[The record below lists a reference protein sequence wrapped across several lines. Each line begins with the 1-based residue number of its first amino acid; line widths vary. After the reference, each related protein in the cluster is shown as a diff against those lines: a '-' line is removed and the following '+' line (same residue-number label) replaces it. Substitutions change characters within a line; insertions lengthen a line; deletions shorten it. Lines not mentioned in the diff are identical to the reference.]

1 MNKSQEEIYNIEA
14 YTDEEMYNILDLHAP
29 SDGELE
35 AKLIIMM
42 KRYYNMQNEA
52 GNQLYQFFYNMYE
65 HFFNVED
72 DQDGDDDDD
81 DDDEYQGETIIEGLT
96 SDTNSDR
103 KENPTPK
110 DSRYE
115 YKISY
120 PNSPAPVSASIET
133 TDILFNRD
141 KVPLRNTN
149 LPMTDASILA
159 MKTDISNN
167 GQPVNTISGQ
177 PANTPITGTTPGTKD
192 ASPGQ
197 AGTVTAPQQS
207 SLYTKQLS
215 FTSGQTNPLLKESIQ
230 RIISIDSQY
239 RDKTTYSLSTDF
251 TFNLS
256 DTLQDVVTLSLY
268 SIQIPYTWYTIN
280 NNFGGNFFY
289 LKGNSPG
296 INNGNHDFQ
305 MTIPSGN
312 YTPTSLIKAIQDS
325 ISTQITTYTDV
336 SFGTTDISYNSTN
349 AITTITIDM
358 NILYNET
365 NYQLYFPTWS
375 NPTNSTLRN
384 TTIPGFL
391 GFNSTTYVPNSIYS
405 RRTNINL
412 SKRYTITPAKNTLY
426 IVHYQGHNAFTPTSI
441 LLDVI
446 PISLYTNLQSTTQ
459 TCQDIINTLNTQLAT
474 SNQLDPI
481 SSIQIINASNVDP
494 FNPQQFQ
501 MTIQLSRTKTQ
512 NLVDSKTIVLFP
524 QETTTDTNNP
534 NLWTGDGSCFKF
546 INTTTNVQY
555 IQGTP
560 SITDGSYVCI
570 ETNNIVSESP
580 TVVTN
585 YQIVSQPYI
594 KLTCTRPGYKAND
607 GYQQVNGNGPNDYII
622 TVPNSSTIGYTL
634 DEYINAINNALIQVS
649 NIYANT
655 DNTFDTPFDIAVD
668 SATTKARFTFNIH
681 KNYYQQAYVM
691 DLSNSFLYTNMGLQS
706 RYGATPY
713 IIDIGEDPQHTNIF
727 TSKFPLQGGGYKITN
742 QNNMI
747 QLYPVATGN
756 KYSGTITITIQPGIY
771 PNYTSLGNAIQNA
784 FHAYNGS
791 YNGTSLDMTLTSLTL
806 TQSDTYINA
815 TLTVV
820 INNILTE
827 NDYDVTFVDPS
838 NTTGLWTSSTNTWY
852 TNLFLPKATFT
863 LSQYAVSNQT
873 YSVITGTQSIQSNS
887 ITITN
892 TNNSFQFQALQR
904 ADGLYTK
911 TFANDVTIT
920 IPNGQYTKESLFTT
934 INGLFAANPL
944 TKNTT
949 ISSYTDPTTGFIYTQ
964 IRASINKV
972 YTAQDYRLV
981 FYDPYSFVKCNVG
994 VKGKSSIRNA
1004 TWDTTLGWILGFH
1017 SNTEYSLSSA
1027 DQDSFQVFDAC
1038 YNAANN
1044 IINGSTNPNNYQID
1058 LKRNI
1063 VKLSGD
1069 TVLNLNLYNYLLIVL
1084 DDYVQNHLNDGL
1096 VTITTK
1102 QTSIPLPSYANRTT
1116 YQCDPITGKLV
1127 AGGTTTTYFDK
1138 NNQRLTQNQV
1148 YAANEILTSQKN
1160 QTKSYSSGPYVQDIF
1175 AYVPIKS
1182 SGLYVGQ
1189 SYVDFSGSLSQQTRS
1204 YFGPVNIHRFSVQ
1217 LVTDRGDVLDLN
1229 GADWQ
1234 FSLTCEQLYNP
1245 TK

>member
-1 MNKSQEEIYNIEA
+1 MNKSHEEIYNIEA
-14 YTDEEMYNILDLHAP
+14 YTDEEMYNILDLHTP

-35 AKLIIMM
+35 AKLIVMM

-72 DQDGDDDDD
+72 DQDDQNDQDDDD
-81 DDDEYQGETIIEGLT
+81 DDDEDQGERMIEGFT
-96 SDTNSDR
+96 SDTTTMVNPSSDTSQY
-103 KENPTPK
+103 KYTFSNPQTIIPGGVNEN
-110 DSRYE
+110 
-115 YKISY
+115 I
-120 PNSPAPVSASIET
+120 
-133 TDILFNRD
+133 TDISTRTLYDPSKIKNS
-141 KVPLRNTN
+141 NTN

-159 MKTDISNN
+159 VKTDISNN
-167 GQPVNTISGQ
+167 GQPVNTV
-177 PANTPITGTTPGTKD
+177 TGTTTSLD
-192 ASPGQ
+192 
-197 AGTVTAPQQS
+197 TVPKTS

-296 INNGNHDFQ
+296 INNGNHDYQ
-305 MTIPSGN
+305 ITIPSGN
-312 YTPTSLIKAIQDS
+312 YTPSTLISAIQDNIKTQ
-325 ISTQITTYTDV
+325 ISTHTDV
-336 SFGTTDISYNSTN
+336 SFGTTNISYNNTN
-349 AITTITIDM
+349 AIATMTIDM

-365 NYQLYFPTWS
+365 NYQLYFPTWLNPS
-375 NPTNSTLRN
+375 NTVLRN

-391 GFNSTTYVPNSIYS
+391 GYNSTTYTPNSIYS
-405 RRTNINL
+405 RRTNVNL
-412 SKRYTITPAKNTLY
+412 SKRYTITTEKNTIY
-426 IVHYQGHNAFTPTSI
+426 IVHFQGPGAFTPTSQ

-446 PISLYTNLQSTTQ
+446 PISLYSNLQTTTQ

-474 SNQLDPI
+474 TNQLDPI
-481 SSIQIINASNVDP
+481 SSIQIINSSNVDTS
-494 FNPQQFQ
+494 NPQQFQ
-501 MTIQLSRTKTQ
+501 MTIQLSRTQTQ
-512 NLVDSKTIVLFP
+512 NIADSKTVVLFP

-534 NLWTGDGSCFKF
+534 NLWTGIGSCFEF
-546 INTTTNVQY
+546 INTTVNVQN
-555 IQGTP
+555 IKGISSTTP
-560 SITDGSYVCI
+560 IVDGPYVCI

-594 KLTCTRPGYKAND
+594 KLTCTRSGYSANN
-607 GYQQVNGNGPNDYII
+607 GYQLVNGNGPNDYTIPVHNS
-622 TVPNSSTIGYTL
+622 TVIGYTL
-634 DEYINAINNALIQVS
+634 DEYINAINDASIQVS
-649 NIYANT
+649 NTYANT
-655 DNTFDTPFDIAVD
+655 DNTFGTPFDITVD
-668 SATTKARFTFNIH
+668 STTTKARFTFNIH

-691 DLSNSFLYTNMGLQS
+691 DLSNSFLYKSMGLQS
-706 RYGATPY
+706 NYGATPY
-713 IIDIGEDPQHTNIF
+713 IIDIGEDPQHINIF
-727 TSKFPLQGGGYKITN
+727 TSTFPLRGGGYKITN

-747 QLYPVATGN
+747 QLYPVANGN
-756 KYSGTITITIQPGIY
+756 KYSGTITMTIQPGIY

-784 FHAYNGS
+784 FHVYNGS
-791 YNGTSLDMTLTSLTL
+791 YNETSLDMTLTTLTL
-806 TQSDTYINA
+806 TQSNTNINA
-815 TLTVV
+815 TLTIVM
-820 INNILTE
+820 NNILTE

-838 NTTGLWTSSTNTWY
+838 NTTGIWTSSTNTWC
-852 TNLFLPKATFT
+852 TNLFIPQATFT
-863 LSQYAVSNQT
+863 LSQYAISNQT

-911 TFANDVTIT
+911 TLANDVTIT
-920 IPNGQYTKESLFTT
+920 IPNGQYTKERLFTT
-934 INGLFAANPL
+934 INSLFAANPL

-949 ISSYTDPTTGFIYTQ
+949 ISSYTDPTTGFIYSQ

-972 YTAQDYRLV
+972 YTAQDYRIV

-1027 DQDSFQVFDAC
+1027 DQASFQAL
-1038 YNAANN
+1038 
-1044 IINGSTNPNNYQID
+1044 NGSTNPNNYQID
-1058 LKRNI
+1058 SKMNI
-1063 VKLSGD
+1063 VQLSGD

-1116 YQCDPITGKLV
+1116 YQCDPVTGTLV

-1160 QTKSYSSGPYVQDIF
+1160 QAKSYSSGPYVQDIF

-1182 SGLYVGQ
+1182 SGLNVGQ

-1204 YFGPVNIHRFSVQ
+1204 YFGPVNVHRFSVQ